1 MRDLIT
7 LLEEKSRPDDIEI
20 VNLSYGLG
28 ALSPVLSTTNLRY
41 HYGKLAHAYAEKF
54 NKREGDPN
62 FNYSGAWLHNLLFTQ
77 YRAPRTNNKPNGP
90 VGNLIKTKF
99 KDWDNFKEKF
109 AEAALKIQGS
119 GWAYLARDG
128 QIKTI
133 PNHQIRTDIL
143 VLIDMWEH
151 SYSTDYGADKKRY
164 LENIWRIID
173 WNVINTRWA
182 VPYRG
187 K

>member
-1 MRDLIT
+1 MRDIIN
-7 LLEEKSRPDDIEI
+7 LLEEKSKPDHLETID
-20 VNLSYGLG
+20 LSFNDS
-28 ALSPVLSTTNLRY
+28 ALSPVISSNAI
-41 HYGKLAHAYAEKF
+41 KLHKKLWQAYCEKF
-54 NKREGDPN
+54 NNNQGDKQ
-62 FNYSGAWLHNLLFTQ
+62 FNYSGFWLHNLLFTQ
-77 YRAPRTNNKPNGP
+77 YRSPRTNNKPNGP

-109 AEAALKIQGS
+109 ADAALKIQGS

-133 PNHQIRTDIL
+133 QNHQIRNDIL

-151 SYSTDYGADKKRY
+151 SYSTDYNADKKRY